1 MMSATTSAGHGLLE
15 NADAIRAH
23 IERKP
28 FSVSHRLSDHPLL
41 QLPRLIELAATLP
54 SSAVEF
60 NYADLPLDQD
70 YLKTPA
76 NGLSVL
82 ETLHQIENCRS
93 WMVLKNV
100 EKDPAYRQLLLEC
113 LEPMRALTEHMT
125 PGMRTPEAFIFV
137 SSPHAVTPYHCDP
150 EHNFL
155 LQMRG
160 GKTMAVFDRDD
171 PVAIAQTDLEAKV
184 VGDHRNLPFSQAM
197 EGRETLF
204 HLSPGTGL
212 HVPMHCPH
220 WVRVGDE
227 VSVSLSITYRSRFS
241 TRREAVLRLN
251 SRLRAL
257 GHAPRPPG
265 RDPRV
270 DSAKHFAERVIR
282 RCEHVLR
289 RT

>member
-1 MMSATTSAGHGLLE
+1 MMSSPTIPGHGLLE
-15 NADAIRAH
+15 NADAIRANV
-23 IERKP
+23 ERKP
-28 FSVSHRLSDHPLL
+28 FSVSHGLSHHPLL

-54 SSAVEF
+54 PSAVEF
-60 NYADLPLDQD
+60 NYADLPLSQD
-70 YLKTPA
+70 YLQTPA

-100 EKDPAYRQLLLEC
+100 ETDPAYRQLLAEC
-113 LEPMRALTEHMT
+113 LEPMRDLTEHVT

-160 GKTMAVFDRDD
+160 SKTMAVFDRDD
-171 PVAIAQTDLEAKV
+171 PLAIAQTDLEAKV
-184 VGDHRNLPFSQAM
+184 TGDHRNLPFSEAM

-241 TRREAVLRLN
+241 TRREAILRLN

-257 GHAPRPPG
+257 GLAPKPPG
-265 RDPRV
+265 GDRRM
-270 DSAKHFAERVIR
+270 DSAKHLAERVIR
-282 RCEHVLR
+282 RCEHVFKR
-289 RT
+289 A

>member
-1 MMSATTSAGHGLLE
+1 MSATATAGHGLLE
-15 NADAIRAH
+15 NAEAIRSH

-28 FSVSHRLSDHPLL
+28 FGVSHGLSDHPLL
-41 QLPRLIELAATLP
+41 QLPRLIELAGALP

-60 NYADLPLDQD
+60 NYADLPLNQD
-70 YLKTPA
+70 YLKTPT

-100 EKDPAYRQLLLEC
+100 EADPAYRQLLLEC

-160 GKTMAVFDRDD
+160 SKTMAVFDRDD
-171 PVAIAQTDLEAKV
+171 PVAITQTDLEAKV
-184 VGDHRNLPFSQAM
+184 VGEHRNLPFSQDM

-204 HLSPGTGL
+204 HLSPGLGL

-227 VSVSLSITYRSRFS
+227 VSVSLSITFRSRFS

-257 GHAPRPPG
+257 GQTPRPPG
-265 RDPRV
+265 RTPQI
-270 DSAKHFAERVIR
+270 DSAKYFAERVIR
-282 RCEHVLR
+282 RCEHVFKR
-289 RT
+289 A

>member
-1 MMSATTSAGHGLLE
+1 MSAAPAAGHGLLE

-28 FSVSHRLSDHPLL
+28 FSVSHKLSDHPLL

-54 SSAVEF
+54 PSAVEF

-70 YLKTPA
+70 YLKTPS

-160 GKTMAVFDRDD
+160 AKTMAVFDRDD

-220 WVRVGDE
+220 WVRVGDQ

-257 GHAPRPPG
+257 GHTPRPPG
-265 RDPRV
+265 RAPQI
-270 DSAKHFAERVIR
+270 DSAKHLAERVIR
-282 RCEHVLR
+282 RVEHVFR
-289 RT
+289 RA